1 MRQILVVPFGL
12 IMSAL
17 FALTGNYL
25 FSLLIITVFFK
36 VILLP
41 TAISQQKGTS
51 KQVRLQPKL
60 KKIQTKFAGDQRKIS
75 EETQALYT
83 REGFNPTS
91 AGCLPLLIQ
100 FPIMIGLYEVL
111 YTPLSNVLGMTS
123 ASVEA
128 LKRAYLLF
136 TGVVKDAAVFD
147 QTPIADIVKQAVSEK
162 LLNNTASRA
171 LEIDVLKSF
180 REMAASGSQLVQD
193 LIASAGNITDTII
206 NFNDKFTF
214 MGVYLADSPAD
225 YKEVGAKILL
235 IPLLSG
241 LTALMSA
248 VFMYMKQ
255 KKNNPEMAK
264 NPSMGCMTFMSP
276 MMSVVFTFM
285 FPAGVGVYWIMTNII
300 TFVQTVVLNYTHSPR
315 KVIAQTMVEETV
327 LRRSRENVIK
337 MRAQMEK

>member
-171 LEIDVLKSF
+171 LEIDVQKSF
-180 REMAASGSQLVQD
+180 REMSARGSQLVQD

>member
-1 MRQILVVPFGL
+1 
-12 IMSAL
+12 
-17 FALTGNYL
+17 
-25 FSLLIITVFFK
+25 
-36 VILLP
+36 
-41 TAISQQKGTS
+41 
-51 KQVRLQPKL
+51 
-60 KKIQTKFAGDQRKIS
+60 
-75 EETQALYT
+75 
-83 REGFNPTS
+83 
-91 AGCLPLLIQ
+91 
-100 FPIMIGLYEVL
+100 
-111 YTPLSNVLGMTS
+111 
-123 ASVEA
+123 
-128 LKRAYLLF
+128 
-136 TGVVKDAAVFD
+136 
-147 QTPIADIVKQAVSEK
+147 
-162 LLNNTASRA
+162 
-171 LEIDVLKSF
+171 
-180 REMAASGSQLVQD
+180 VQD